1 VKQLNKIIK
10 TKIILKYKLDN
21 EDELQNINIMSL
33 INDKDILEK
42 SIEVSYKNKD
52 RILIIDYL
60 KELKSIKETKEE

>member
-21 EDELQNINIMSL
+21 EDELQNIDIMSL

>member
-1 VKQLNKIIK
+1 MKQLNKIIK